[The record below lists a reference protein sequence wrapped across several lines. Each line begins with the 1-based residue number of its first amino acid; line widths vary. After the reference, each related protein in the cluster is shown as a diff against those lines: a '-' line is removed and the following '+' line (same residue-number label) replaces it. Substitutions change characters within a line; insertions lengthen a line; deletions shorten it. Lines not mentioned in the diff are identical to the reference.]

1 MAADMHHPNKEAAVT
16 PAAAAATPATP
27 ATPASRTTRPE
38 PPPKNRN
45 AIRDGDRDLRQ
56 TANQFGEEFREL
68 RLRAGVSQA
77 AVARSIGVARS
88 VICRLEAGDNE
99 VGIRIRARAASLLGA
114 TLKLAIYADGDPL
127 IRDAA
132 HARLVEALLALRHRR
147 WQATVEAPVPG
158 PGRRST
164 DVRLERGADLV
175 LCEVESRLRRLE
187 EIVREVHDKR
197 ESVRTTTS
205 PGTRVHAVLVLP
217 PTRHHRSLV
226 RAHPETIRAAF
237 PTRSSDLRA
246 ALQAPNGQWPGDGLL
261 WLAAGRT
268 VGGDRR
274 VTVG

>member
-1 MAADMHHPNKEAAVT
+1 MAADLGQANERGAP
-16 PAAAAATPATP
+16 AATPA
-27 ATPASRTTRPE
+27 ATATATRTARTE
-38 PPPKNRN
+38 PSPKNRN

-56 TANQFGEEFREL
+56 TSNQFGEEFREL

-114 TLKLAIYADGDPL
+114 TLKLAIYADGDPH

-164 DVRLERGADLV
+164 DVRLEHRADLV
-175 LCEVESRLRRLE
+175 LCEVETRLRRLE

-197 ESVRTTTS
+197 ESVRTTA
-205 PGTRVHAVLVLP
+205 PAGTRVHAVLVLP
-217 PTRHHRSLV
+217 PTRHHRALV
-226 RAHPETIRAAF
+226 HAHPETIRAAL
-237 PTRSSDLRA
+237 PVRSTELRA
-246 ALQAPNGQWPGDGLL
+246 ALQAPNGEWPGDGLL
-261 WLAAGRT
+261 WLATRGPPGGLSGGT
-268 VGGDRR
+268 VG
-274 VTVG
+274 